1 MYICLCNAIT
11 ESDLEKDPFL
21 INVIGNQCGTCIRSP
36 IEVKDATY
44 IVRFEDKFDR
54 GYPQGY
60 RNQITRQDS
69 S

>member
-1 MYICLCNAIT
+1 MYICLCYAIT

-36 IEVKDATY
+36 IEVKDAVY
-44 IVRFEDKFDR
+44 VVDKFDR